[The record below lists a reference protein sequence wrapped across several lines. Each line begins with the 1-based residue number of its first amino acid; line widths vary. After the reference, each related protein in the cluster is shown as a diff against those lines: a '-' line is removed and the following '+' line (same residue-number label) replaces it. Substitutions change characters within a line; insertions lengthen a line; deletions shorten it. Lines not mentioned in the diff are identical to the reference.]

1 MLPMLLVLPASC
13 FVLIVLN
20 LLSAGGP
27 DASIRSVL
35 LRATVVWGSV
45 LVVITEILSWFR
57 GLTVDGLAI
66 SWAVLTTVSAA
77 YLARRRIGLPDLKLR
92 WPGLLPV
99 AMMLLIVVVVLG
111 TGLIAAFGWSSQW
124 DSMVYHLSR
133 VDHWIQNQTVGFY
146 PTHIIRQLYNP
157 PGAEYAILH
166 FQVLGG
172 DERWSHAAQWL
183 SMFGSIL
190 GVSEIARLL
199 GASSAG
205 QLFSA
210 AFAATLPMGILQ
222 APGTQ
227 NDYVTTLWLVCM
239 TESALAPPSRAR
251 SFQTGA
257 SLGLAI
263 LSKGT
268 ALIFAGPLLLSM
280 PHLTTGSWGMR
291 LRRAVP
297 IALTALML
305 NLPHWTR
312 NLDTFGTPLG
322 PAKLGSAD
330 ARNDQLTNEAISPE
344 ILLSNVV
351 RNLGLHVGTTSTR
364 VNRALTSAVV
374 RGHAWL
380 GLSVTD
386 QRSTRLDPKTQYE
399 IVGKPNDPDRTGNPL
414 HLVLILLTICRI
426 AISKTLRRRPYLA
439 RFGAGLGA
447 AFLLFCLLLKWQP
460 WNSRLHLPLFVLASP
475 LVGLTWGTV
484 PGMMWVTTI
493 LLAAGAIPSLLR
505 NKLAPLVGRH
515 TIFDTPSLDQMFY
528 SFSGHSS
535 STERAY
541 VAAAQVIDRHD
552 CSHVGLILG
561 WDDWEHPLWRLIPE
575 PMHRSRQ
582 IEHVA
587 VANRSAALAKS
598 HPEVT
603 PCAILVGHVSVD
615 SPIRLGGHSYSPSHK
630 EDDLSVYLIDDTARQ
645 REQPALGKATK

>member
-1 MLPMLLVLPASC
+1 MLLVLPASC
-13 FVLIVLN
+13 FVLIALGV
-20 LLSAGGP
+20 LSASGP

-35 LRATVVWGSV
+35 LRAAVIWGSALV
-45 LVVITEILSWFR
+45 LITDILSWCR
-57 GLTVDGLAI
+57 ALTVAGLAI
-66 SWAVLTTVSAA
+66 SWAILTTISAA
-77 YLARRRIGLPDLKLR
+77 HLAKRRIRLPRPKLR
-92 WPGLLPV
+92 WPGLLPF
-99 AMMLLIVVVVLG
+99 AMLLVIALIVLG

-133 VDHWIQNQTVGFY
+133 VDHWAQNRTVEFY
-146 PTHIIRQLYNP
+146 PTHIIRQLFNP
-157 PGAEYAILH
+157 PAAEYAILH

-172 DERWSHAAQWL
+172 DEHWSHVAQWL
-183 SMFGSIL
+183 SMIGSIM

-199 GASSAG
+199 GATSRG

-210 AFAATLPMGILQ
+210 AFAVTLPMGILQ

-227 NDYVTTLWLVCM
+227 NDYVTALWLVCM

-251 SFQTGA
+251 SFQIGA

-297 IALTALML
+297 IALTVVVL
-305 NLPHWTR
+305 NLPHWAR

-322 PAKLGSAD
+322 PAKLGSPD
-330 ARNDQLTNEAISPE
+330 ARNDQLTNQAISPE

-351 RNLGLHVGTTSTR
+351 RNLALHAGTPSGR

-374 RGHAWL
+374 RAHAWL

-386 QRSTRLDPKTQYE
+386 QRSTRLDPKTPYE
-399 IVGKPNDPDRTGNPL
+399 IIGKPNDPDRTGNPL

-426 AISKTLRRRPYLA
+426 AISKSLRRRPYLA
-439 RFGAGLGA
+439 RFGAALGT
-447 AFLLFCLLLKWQP
+447 AFLLFCLMLKWQP
-460 WNSRLHLPLFVLASP
+460 WSSRLHLPLFVLASP
-475 LVGLTWGTV
+475 LVGVTWGTV
-484 PGMMWVTTI
+484 PGMMWVATI
-493 LLAAGAIPSLLR
+493 LFAASATPSLLR

-515 TIFDTPSLDQMFY
+515 TIFDTPWLDQMFY

-541 VAAAQVIDRHD
+541 AAAAQVIGRHNCGD
-552 CSHVGLILG
+552 VGLILG
-561 WDDWEHPLWRLIPE
+561 WNDWEDPLWKLIRA
-575 PMHRSRQ
+575 PMNHIRR

-587 VANRSAALAKS
+587 VQNRSAALAS
-598 HPEVT
+598 SYPGFT
-603 PCAILVGHVSVD
+603 PCAIVVGDVSVD
-615 SPIRLGGHSYSPSHK
+615 SPIRLGAHSYSPSHV
-630 EDDLSVYLIDDTARQ
+630 EDDLSVYIIDDTASSENTRQ
-645 REQPALGKATK
+645 SER